1 MYRILAFSFL
11 ATPHLILPSSC
22 SVPTRRRYPRR
33 AIPSS
38 RRLNLKPLTS
48 RIVLLTRRRQ
58 LDQIVEEVEAAKKR
72 YGRLNTIVMNSVLEA
87 CVHCGDVD
95 LALRIFHEMS
105 EPGGCGLDS
114 VSYATILKG
123 LGKARRIDEAF
134 QMIESIEHGT
144 AAGKPKLSSSL
155 IYGLLDAL
163 INAGD
168 LRRANGLLARY
179 ATLLLEHGGPSI
191 LIYNLLMKGYITSG
205 SPQAAVLLL
214 DEMLRL
220 GLEPDRST
228 YNTLIHACIKCGDLD
243 AAIKFFKEMKKKA
256 EEYYDDYLQPD
267 VITYT
272 TLVKGFGDAKDLSSL
287 QEIFL
292 EMKLCD
298 NLFIDRTAFTAVLDA
313 MLKCGST
320 SGALCVF
327 GEILKRSGAN
337 AVLRPKPHLYL
348 SMMRAFAVQGD
359 YGMVRNLYLRLWP
372 DTSGTISNL
381 AQQEADNLLMEAA
394 LNAGQLD
401 EALGILTSIV
411 RRWKAI
417 PWTTSGG
424 MAAVRLEALSGFS
437 KSILRPHLLSKVI
450 PGEPIESIMIRFEAT
465 RPLLGTLQLKNVAM
479 RFFKEQVVPIVDD
492 WGSCIGLLHRED
504 CNNLDA
510 PLVSMMRSPPPCV
523 STTTSIGRV
532 VDLIL
537 EKKHKMVIVVY
548 CGKICGSGY
557 SSKAVGAFT
566 REQLYRLFEPEQKLL
581 WWICIS
587 LRCSSFIVNDG
598 LKCSSKSQDLILP
611 RAFLHLTCYYIV
623 VG

>member
-1 MYRILAFSFL
+1 MYRISTLAAPRPLF
-11 ATPHLILPSSC
+11 PSSC

-33 AIPSS
+33 EIPHS

-58 LDQIVEEVEAAKKR
+58 LGQIVEEVEAANRR
-72 YGRLNTIVMNSVLEA
+72 YGRVNTIVMNSVIEA

-95 LALRIFHEMS
+95 LALRMFREMA
-105 EPGGCGLDS
+105 EPGGCGVDT
-114 VSYATILKG
+114 VTYATILKG
-123 LGKARRIDEAF
+123 LGKARRVDEAF
-134 QMIESIEHGT
+134 QMIESIERGT
-144 AAGKPKLSSSL
+144 AFGNPKLSSSL

-191 LIYNLLMKGYITSG
+191 LIYNLLMKGYTNSE
-205 SPQAAVLLL
+205 SPQAAVALF
-214 DEMLRL
+214 DEILRL
-220 GLEPDRST
+220 GLEPDRLT

-243 AAIKFFKEMKKKA
+243 AAVKFLKEMKERA
-256 EEYYDDYLQPD
+256 EEYYGDYLHPD

-272 TLVKGFGDAKDLSSL
+272 TLVKGFGDAKDLLSL
-287 QEIFL
+287 QEIYL

-298 NLFIDRTAFTAVLDA
+298 SLFIDRTAFTAVVDA

-337 AVLRPKPHLYL
+337 EVLRPKPHLYL
-348 SMMRAFAVQGD
+348 SMMRSFAVQGD
-359 YGMVRNLYLRLWP
+359 YGMVRNMYLRMWP
-372 DTSGTISNL
+372 DSSGTISK
-381 AQQEADNLLMEAA
+381 AVQQEADNLLMEAA

-401 EALGILTSIV
+401 EALGILTSIA

-424 MAAVRLEALSGFS
+424 MAAVRLEALLGFP
-437 KSILRPHLLSKVI
+437 KSILDPHLLTQVI
-450 PGEPIESIMIRFEAT
+450 PSEPIESIMIQFEAT
-465 RPLLGTLQLKNVAM
+465 RPLLGTLQLKNVVM
-479 RFFKEQVVPIVDD
+479 RFFKEHVVPIIDD
-492 WGSCIGLLHRED
+492 RGSCIGLLHRED
-504 CNNLDA
+504 CNNLEA

-532 VDLIL
+532 IDLIL
-537 EKKHKMVIVVY
+537 EKKHKMVIVVH
-548 CGKICGSGY
+548 CGNLY
-557 SSKAVGAFT
+557 SSKAVGVFT
-566 REQLYRLFEPEQKLL
+566 RAQLYRLFEPEQKML
-581 WWICIS
+581 WWM
-587 LRCSSFIVNDG
+587 
-598 LKCSSKSQDLILP
+598 
-611 RAFLHLTCYYIV
+611 
-623 VG
+623 

>member
-1 MYRILAFSFL
+1 MNRISAASTLS
-11 ATPHLILPSSC
+11 TPLRLLPSSC
-22 SVPTRRRYPRR
+22 SVPTRRRYPGR
-33 AIPSS
+33 ANHHSKRP
-38 RRLNLKPLTS
+38 NLKPLTS

-58 LDQIVEEVEAAKKR
+58 LDQIVEEVEAAKRR

-95 LALRIFHEMS
+95 LALRMFNEMG
-105 EPGGCGLDS
+105 EPGGCGVDS
-114 VSYATILKG
+114 ITYATILKG

-134 QMIESIEHGT
+134 QIMESIEQGT
-144 AAGKPKLSSSL
+144 AAGNPKLSSSL
-155 IYGLLDAL
+155 VYGLLDSL

-179 ATLLLEHGGPSI
+179 GTLLLEHGGPSI
-191 LIYNLLMKGYITSG
+191 LIYNLLMKGYINSG
-205 SPQAAVLLL
+205 SPQAAVVLL

-220 GLEPDRST
+220 GLEPDRPT

-243 AAIKFFKEMKKKA
+243 AAMTFLKEMKEKA
-256 EEYYDDYLQPD
+256 EELYDDSLLPD

-272 TLVKGFGDAKDLSSL
+272 TLVKGFGDAKDLVSL
-287 QEIFL
+287 QEIYL

-298 NLFIDRTAFTAVLDA
+298 SFFIDRTAFTAVVDA
-313 MLKCGST
+313 LLKCGST

-327 GEILKRSGAN
+327 GEILKRSGDN
-337 AVLRPKPHLYL
+337 ADLRPKPHLYM

-372 DTSGTISNL
+372 DSSGRISK
-381 AQQEADNLLMEAA
+381 AVQQEADNLLMEAA

-424 MAAVRLEALSGFS
+424 MAAVRLEALLGFS

-450 PGEPIESIMIRFEAT
+450 PGEPVDSIMIPFEAT
-465 RPLLGTLQLKNVAM
+465 RPLLGTLQLKNVVM
-479 RFFKEQVVPIVDD
+479 RFYKEQVVPIIDE

-532 VDLIL
+532 VDLVL
-537 EKKHKMVIVVY
+537 EKKHKMVIVIH
-548 CGKICGSGY
+548 CCGSGY

-566 REQLYRLFEPEQKLL
+566 RAQLYRLFEPEQKLL
-581 WWICIS
+581 WWM
-587 LRCSSFIVNDG
+587 
-598 LKCSSKSQDLILP
+598 
-611 RAFLHLTCYYIV
+611 
-623 VG
+623 

>member
-1 MYRILAFSFL
+1 MYRIS
-11 ATPHLILPSSC
+11 ATSTLSSPLRLLPSSC
-22 SVPTRRRYPRR
+22 SSVPTRRRYPSRGNHH
-33 AIPSS
+33 S
-38 RRLNLKPLTS
+38 RRVNLKPLTS

-95 LALRIFHEMS
+95 LALRIFNEMGES
-105 EPGGCGLDS
+105 GGCGVDS
-114 VSYATILKG
+114 ITYATILKG

-134 QMIESIEHGT
+134 QIMESIEQGT
-144 AAGKPKLSSSL
+144 AAGNPKLSSSL
-155 IYGLLDAL
+155 VYGLLDAL

-179 ATLLLEHGGPSI
+179 GTLLLEHGEPSI
-191 LIYNLLMKGYITSG
+191 LIYNLLMKGYINSG
-205 SPQAAVLLL
+205 SPQAAVVLL

-228 YNTLIHACIKCGDLD
+228 YNTLIHACIKYGDLD
-243 AAIKFFKEMKKKA
+243 AAMKFFKEMKEKA
-256 EEYYDDYLQPD
+256 EELYDDSLLPD

-272 TLVKGFGDAKDLSSL
+272 TLVKGFGDAKNLISL
-287 QEIFL
+287 QEIYL

-298 NLFIDRTAFTAVLDA
+298 SLFIDRTAFTAVVDA
-313 MLKCGST
+313 LLKCGST

-337 AVLRPKPHLYL
+337 ADLRPKPHLYM

-359 YGMVRNLYLRLWP
+359 YGMVRNLYLRLWS
-372 DTSGTISNL
+372 DSSGTISK
-381 AQQEADNLLMEAA
+381 AVQQEADNLLMEAA

-424 MAAVRLEALSGFS
+424 MAAVRLEALLGFS

-450 PGEPIESIMIRFEAT
+450 PGEPIESIMIPFEAT
-465 RPLLGTLQLKNVAM
+465 RPLLGTVQLKNVVM
-479 RFFKEQVVPIVDD
+479 RFYKDQIVPIIDE

-532 VDLIL
+532 VDLVL
-537 EKKHKMVIVVY
+537 EKKHKMVIVIQ
-548 CGKICGSGY
+548 CCGSGY

-566 REQLYRLFEPEQKLL
+566 RAQLYRLFEPEQKLL
-581 WWICIS
+581 WWM
-587 LRCSSFIVNDG
+587 
-598 LKCSSKSQDLILP
+598 
-611 RAFLHLTCYYIV
+611 
-623 VG
+623 

>member
-1 MYRILAFSFL
+1 MNRISAISTLV
-11 ATPHLILPSSC
+11 TPLPLLPSC
-22 SVPTRRRYPRR
+22 SFVPTRRCYPRR
-33 AIPSS
+33 ATPYS
-38 RRLNLKPLTS
+38 RRINLKPLTS

-58 LDQIVEEVEAAKKR
+58 LGQIVEEVEAAKKR

-87 CVHCGDVD
+87 CVHCGNID
-95 LALRIFHEMS
+95 LALRMFHEMA
-105 EPGGCGLDS
+105 EPGGIGVDS
-114 VSYATILKG
+114 ISYATILKG

-134 QMIESIEHGT
+134 QMLETIEYGT
-144 AAGKPKLSSSL
+144 AAGTPKLSSSL

-179 ATLLLEHGGPSI
+179 DILLLDHGTPSV
-191 LIYNLLMKGYITSG
+191 LIYNLLMKGYVNSE
-205 SPQAAVLLL
+205 SPQAAINLL

-220 GLEPDRST
+220 RLEPDRLT

-243 AAIKFFKEMKKKA
+243 AAMKFFNDMKEKA
-256 EEYYDDYLQPD
+256 EEYYDDFLQPD
-267 VITYT
+267 VVTYT
-272 TLVKGFGDAKDLSSL
+272 TLVKGFGDATDLLSL

-292 EMKLCD
+292 EMKLCE
-298 NLFIDRTAFTAVLDA
+298 NVFIDRTAFTAVVDA

-337 AVLRPKPHLYL
+337 EVLRPKPHLYL

-372 DTSGTISNL
+372 DSSGSISK
-381 AQQEADNLLMEAA
+381 AVQQEADNLLMEAA
-394 LNAGQLD
+394 LNDGQLD
-401 EALGILTSIV
+401 EALGILLSIV
-411 RRWKAI
+411 RRWKTI

-424 MAAVRLEALSGFS
+424 MAAVRLETLLGFS

-450 PGEPIESIMIRFEAT
+450 PSEPIESIMIRFEAT

-492 WGSCIGLLHRED
+492 RGSCIGLLHRED

-510 PLVSMMRSPPPCV
+510 PLVSMMRSPPTCV

-532 VDLIL
+532 VDLVL
-537 EKKHKMVIVVY
+537 EKKLKMVIVVH
-548 CGKICGSGY
+548 CGNFSGSGY

-566 REQLYRLFEPEQKLL
+566 RAQLYRD
-581 WWICIS
+581 
-587 LRCSSFIVNDG
+587 R
-598 LKCSSKSQDLILP
+598 KS
-611 RAFLHLTCYYIV
+611 V
-623 VG
+623 V

>member
-1 MYRILAFSFL
+1 MYRISAVSTLV
-11 ATPHLILPSSC
+11 TPLPLHPSS
-22 SVPTRRRYPRR
+22 SFVPTRRCYPRR
-33 AIPSS
+33 ATPYS
-38 RRLNLKPLTS
+38 RRINLKPLTS

-58 LDQIVEEVEAAKKR
+58 LGQIVEELEAAKKR

-87 CVHCGDVD
+87 CVHCGNID
-95 LALRIFHEMS
+95 LALRMFHEMA
-105 EPGGCGLDS
+105 EPGGIGVDS
-114 VSYATILKG
+114 ISYATILKG

-134 QMIESIEHGT
+134 QMLETIEHGT
-144 AAGKPKLSSSL
+144 AAGNPKLSSSL
-155 IYGLLDAL
+155 IYGLLDTL

-179 ATLLLEHGGPSI
+179 DILLLDHGTPSV
-191 LIYNLLMKGYITSG
+191 LIYNLLMKGYVNSE
-205 SPQAAVLLL
+205 SPQAAINLL

-220 GLEPDRST
+220 RLEPDRLT
-228 YNTLIHACIKCGDLD
+228 YNTLIHACIKCGDMD
-243 AAIKFFKEMKKKA
+243 VAMKFFKEMKEKA
-256 EEYYDDYLQPD
+256 EEYYDDFLQPD
-267 VITYT
+267 VVTYT
-272 TLVKGFGDAKDLSSL
+272 TLVKGFGDAKDLLSL

-298 NLFIDRTAFTAVLDA
+298 NVFIDRTAFTAVVDA

-337 AVLRPKPHLYL
+337 EVLRPKPHLYL

-372 DTSGTISNL
+372 DSSGSISK
-381 AQQEADNLLMEAA
+381 AVQQEADNLLMEAA

-401 EALGILTSIV
+401 ETLGILSSIV

-424 MAAVRLEALSGFS
+424 MAAVRLEALLGFS

-450 PGEPIESIMIRFEAT
+450 PSEPIESIMIRFEAT
-465 RPLLGTLQLKNVAM
+465 RPLLGTLQLKNVVM

-492 WGSCIGLLHRED
+492 RGSCIGLLHRED

-510 PLVSMMRSPPPCV
+510 PLVSMMRSPPTCV
-523 STTTSIGRV
+523 NTTTSIGRV
-532 VDLIL
+532 VDLVL
-537 EKKHKMVIVVY
+537 EKKLKMVIVVH
-548 CGKICGSGY
+548 CGNLSGSGY

-566 REQLYRLFEPEQKLL
+566 RAQLYRLFEPEQQLL
-581 WWICIS
+581 
-587 LRCSSFIVNDG
+587 
-598 LKCSSKSQDLILP
+598 
-611 RAFLHLTCYYIV
+611 
-623 VG
+623 